1 MIEFEKQRLG
11 SIKPLN
17 ELLSVADM
25 SDDEW
30 HTLAETRFGIS
41 VSFMYKRLLWHSF
54 YSIIG
59 VTRLIHW
66 SS

>member
-41 VSFMYKRLLWHSF
+41 VSFMYKRLSWLSF
-54 YSIIG
+54 YFIIG
-59 VTRLIHW
+59 VARLIHW
-66 SS
+66 SG

>member
-41 VSFMYKRLLWHSF
+41 VSFMYKRLSWLHS
-54 YSIIG
+54 IP
-59 VTRLIHW
+59 L
-66 SS
+66 